1 MAMTNEMIIMM
12 ESVRL
17 MKEGVIKGTGKF
29 AEAKIN
35 GKIEKFEIPEEI
47 HTYERWRKMGY
58 QVQKGQTSFI
68 KFKVWFYT
76 GRNGRSQEVEEGA
89 ENSTQQ
95 RGKCYMRMTA
105 FFTADQVKPKE
116 DKKTA

>member
-29 AEAKIN
+29 AEAEIN

-89 ENSTQQ
+89 ENSRQQ

-105 FFTADQVKPKE
+105 FFTADQVKPKDE
-116 DKKTA
+116 EKTA